1 MEDIHTGDK
10 VVVRV
15 KDAFTTD
22 NGGGKARVLGDVV
35 FASPKGT
42 FSVVNVG
49 KYNVTYWNNEIM
61 EFDPNKFKL
70 GDNNR
75 VELISPSSNEDSD
88 EAEEEEQ

>member
-1 MEDIHTGDK
+1 MDDIHTGDK

-15 KDAFTTD
+15 KDAFTTEN
-22 NGGGKARVLGDVV
+22 NGSKIRVLGDVV

-61 EFDPNKFKL
+61 EFDPSKFKVN
-70 GDNNR
+70 DNNR
-75 VELISPSSNEDSD
+75 VEFISPSSTEESD
-88 EAEEEEQ
+88 DAEQ